1 MTIYDPIFTR
11 DDLNERFSITLTDNQ
26 WSIILAEV
34 SERDPDED
42 GWLVIE
48 DVCQNLESYEQE
60 YSAWNHSIAT
70 I

>member
-1 MTIYDPIFTR
+1 
-11 DDLNERFSITLTDNQ
+11 
-26 WSIILAEV
+26 V

-60 YSAWNHSIAT
+60 YSAWNSAKSS
-70 I
+70 

>member
-60 YSAWNHSIAT
+60 YSAWNSAKSS
-70 I
+70 